1 MQVFIVRGLVAVVWA
16 AVFATVADSLTLGTG
31 ILVVLY
37 PLIDV
42 VASFA
47 DARGEHGPARRTL
60 LIDAGAST
68 VAAVALAIAATGSVA
83 NVLAVFGVWA
93 LLAGA
98 AQLVTALRRRAQYGS
113 QWPMRLAGAGS
124 VLFGVAFILASM
136 MSAPTLSMIAVYAAT
151 GGLDFIIQ
159 AALLARRRHHT
170 AVVAAA

>member
-1 MQVFIVRGLVAVVWA
+1 MQVFIVRGLVAIVWA
-16 AVFATVADSLTLGTG
+16 AVFATAADSLTLGTG

-42 VASFA
+42 VASLV
-47 DARGEHGPARRTL
+47 DARSQHGPARRTL
-60 LIDAGAST
+60 LIDAGTST

-124 VLFGVAFILASM
+124 VIFGVAFILASM
-136 MSAPTLSMIAVYAAT
+136 MSAPRLGMIAVYAAT

-170 AVVAAA
+170 AVAAAA

>member
-1 MQVFIVRGLVAVVWA
+1 MQVFIVRGLVAIVWA
-16 AVFATVADSLTLGTG
+16 AVFATAADSLTLGTG

-42 VASFA
+42 VASLV
-47 DARGEHGPARRTL
+47 DARSQHGPARRTL
-60 LIDAGAST
+60 LIDAGTST

-93 LLAGA
+93 GLAGA

-124 VLFGVAFILASM
+124 VIFGVAFILASM
-136 MSAPTLSMIAVYAAT
+136 MSAPTLAMIAVYAAT

-170 AVVAAA
+170 AVAAA

>member
-1 MQVFIVRGLVAVVWA
+1 MQVFIVRGLVAIVWA
-16 AVFATVADSLTLGTG
+16 AVFASAADSLTLGIG

-42 VASFA
+42 VASLV
-47 DARGEHGPARRTL
+47 DACSEHGPARRTL

-93 LLAGA
+93 GLAGA

-124 VLFGVAFILASM
+124 VIFGVAFILASM
-136 MSAPTLSMIAVYAAT
+136 MSAPRLGMIAVYAAT

-170 AVVAAA
+170 AVAAAA

>member
-1 MQVFIVRGLVAVVWA
+1 MQVFIVRGLVAIVWA
-16 AVFATVADSLTLGTG
+16 AVFASAADSLTLGIG

-42 VASFA
+42 VASLV
-47 DARGEHGPARRTL
+47 DARSQHGPARRTL
-60 LIDAGAST
+60 LIDAGTST

-124 VLFGVAFILASM
+124 VIFGVAFILASTA
-136 MSAPTLSMIAVYAAT
+136 SAPTLGMIAVYAAT

-170 AVVAAA
+170 AVAAA